1 MDSILVATDFSGDAR
16 NAAWRA
22 GMLARERGL
31 AKGVLLHVLPPVP
44 LDLELELR
52 ATAALE
58 RSLEA
63 LAAEIAAASGFAFE
77 PRIASGAVVHALA
90 EAAAGFSLVVL
101 GARGVNPLRDLAIG
115 SSAERLLR
123 KCRRPVLIVKARPQ
137 APYRRVIVPVDFS
150 PDSGAALALAAALAP
165 EAGLTLAHAYEV
177 PFEGKLGLA
186 GASAGDIERYR
197 NEARWQ
203 ASARMD
209 AMLASAGLAPGR
221 ASRVLAR
228 AYAPRLIQDTAAAA
242 GADLIAIG
250 KHGGSMAEELLLGSV
265 TLHTLA
271 AAACDV
277 LVVPGPEAAPRLGDL
292 RRGSP
297 PIAPRVRS

>member
-1 MDSILVATDFSGDAR
+1 MDSILVATDFSDDAR
-16 NAAWRA
+16 NAAVRA

-44 LDLELELR
+44 LEVELELR

-58 RSLEA
+58 RAMET
-63 LAAEIAAASGFAFE
+63 LAAEIAAASGFALE
-77 PRIASGAVVHALA
+77 PRIASGSVVNTLA
-90 EAAAGFSLVVL
+90 DAADGFSLVAL
-101 GARGVNPLRDLAIG
+101 GARGINPLRDLAIG
-115 SSAERLLR
+115 SSAERLVR

-150 PDSGAALALAAALAP
+150 PDSGAALALASALAP
-165 EAGLTLAHAYEV
+165 EAGLTLVHAYEV

-186 GASAGDIERYR
+186 GASAEDIERYR
-197 NEARWQ
+197 NEARGQ
-203 ASARMD
+203 ASAKMD
-209 AMLASAGLAPGR
+209 ALLAAAGLAPGR

-228 AYAPRLIQDTAAAA
+228 AYTPQLIQDTAAAA

-250 KHGGSMAEELLLGSV
+250 KHGSSMAEELLLGSV

-271 AAACDV
+271 AADCDV
-277 LVVPGPEAAPRLGDL
+277 LVVPGQR
-292 RRGSP
+292 
-297 PIAPRVRS
+297 

>member
-1 MDSILVATDFSGDAR
+1 MDSILVATDFSPDAR
-16 NAAWRA
+16 NAALRA

-44 LDLELELR
+44 LELELELR

-58 RSLEA
+58 RALEG
-63 LAAEIAAASGFAFE
+63 LAAEIAAESGFAFE
-77 PRIASGAVVHALA
+77 PRIASGAVVDALA
-90 EAAAGFSLVVL
+90 DAAGEFSLVVL

-115 SSAERLLR
+115 SSAERLVR

-150 PDSGAALALAAALAP
+150 PDSGAALALASALAP
-165 EAGLTLAHAYEV
+165 EAGLTLVHAYEV

-186 GASAGDIERYR
+186 GASTEDIERYR
-197 NEARWQ
+197 ADARAQ
-203 ASARMD
+203 ADGRMSE
-209 AMLASAGLAPGR
+209 MLAAAGLRPGR

-228 AYAPRLIQDTAAAA
+228 AYTPQLIQDTAAAA

-250 KHGGSMAEELLLGSV
+250 KHGSSMAEELLLGSV

-277 LVVPGPEAAPRLGDL
+277 LVVPGAR
-292 RRGSP
+292 
-297 PIAPRVRS
+297 